1 MAHVEGYRAM
11 PTKTP
16 RHHGKLCV
24 SLSGDHEDEILAL
37 ALKAEPLADVLEIR
51 LDSMRKP
58 SAAPFAGRLAKPLLF
73 TNRASWEGGGF
84 AGPEEERL
92 ALLRQAAEAK
102 AAYID
107 IELKTEAGPR
117 NALIRAAKDNG
128 TQVIVSWHGFNGTPS
143 APALRSLLQEQCQSG
158 ADIGKIV
165 TTAHGFQDVLRV
177 LNLQIEAAEIGLPLI
192 AFCMGQ
198 AGVIS
203 RVATLGLGGFMTYA
217 AADHAPATAPGQLPA
232 SSLAR
237 ILTELGSHAG

>member
-1 MAHVEGYRAM
+1 M
-11 PTKTP
+11 TTSTP
-16 RHHGKLCV
+16 RSHGKLCV

-51 LDSMRKP
+51 LDSMLKP
-58 SAAPFAGRLAKPLLF
+58 SAAPFAGRLSKPLLF
-73 TNRASWEGGGF
+73 ANRASWEGGGF

-107 IELKTEAGPR
+107 IELKTETGPR